1 MKIPWRRKWQPTPV
15 FLPGESYG
23 WRSLVGYIVHW
34 VTKSRTRLSDFTF
47 TFRWQVI
54 FLASC
59 KPGLLCAHLSQ
70 LFTTQDS
77 GIKDDENTFPIG
89 SGAREVWGVDNIC
102 PCFGNSAGT
111 EGHELYSTCTIFHSL
126 NTPVKPNLLGVPSK
140 GKENLQ
146 AWLGK
151 AKSCLL
157 WGIINVNNIWDYFC
171 FGCK

>member
-1 MKIPWRRKWQPTPV
+1 MMKI
-15 FLPGESYG
+15 
-23 WRSLVGYIVHW
+23 
-34 VTKSRTRLSDFTF
+34 
-47 TFRWQVI
+47 
-54 FLASC
+54 
-59 KPGLLCAHLSQ
+59 LSQ
-70 LFTTQDS
+70 L
-77 GIKDDENTFPIG
+77 
-89 SGAREVWGVDNIC
+89 AREPERSEEWTT
-102 PCFGNSAGT
+102 SALALET
-111 EGHELYSTCTIFHSL
+111 LQEEKGHELYSTCTIFHSL